1 MLRTMATGE
10 VEVQCNEFLLE
21 EILFVIVSDLK
32 LSCHTY
38 DDIFR
43 FVFIYIF
50 STTDD

>member
-1 MLRTMATGE
+1 MATGD

-21 EILFVIVSDLK
+21 EILLVIVSDLQ

-43 FVFIYIF
+43 FVFIYIYF
-50 STTDD
+50 TTDV